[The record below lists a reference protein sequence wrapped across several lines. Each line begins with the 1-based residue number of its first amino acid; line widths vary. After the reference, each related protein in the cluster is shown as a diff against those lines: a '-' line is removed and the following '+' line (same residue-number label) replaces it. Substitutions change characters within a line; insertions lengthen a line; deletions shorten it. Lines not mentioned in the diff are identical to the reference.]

1 MVVQLATRVDDD
13 QAEEFRE
20 TTKKL
25 GLSTADAL
33 RMFVSSFNEYQ
44 GFPYQ
49 VRVRQVA
56 EPFENER
63 EASDFANDLSMRMIA
78 DEGGVKSGLCWLM
91 VTRESLGWL
100 SLCRMTK
107 SRVLTLPWY
116 A

>member
-44 GFPYQ
+44 GL
-49 VRVRQVA
+49 RNR
-56 EPFENER
+56 
-63 EASDFANDLSMRMIA
+63 SRMNGRLLI
-78 DEGGVKSGLCWLM
+78 SLM
-91 VTRESLGWL
+91 I
-100 SLCRMTK
+100 CR
-107 SRVLTLPWY
+107 
-116 A
+116 

>member
-33 RMFVSSFNEYQ
+33 FVSSFNEYQ

-78 DEGGVKSGLCWLM
+78 DEEG
-91 VTRESLGWL
+91 
-100 SLCRMTK
+100 
-107 SRVLTLPWY
+107 
-116 A
+116 

>member
-1 MVVQLATRVDDD
+1 MSIRYKMIKIVIGVAIVVQLATRVDDD

-78 DEGGVKSGLCWLM
+78 DEEGGNMDCAG
-91 VTRESLGWL
+91 
-100 SLCRMTK
+100 
-107 SRVLTLPWY
+107 
-116 A
+116 

>member
-56 EPFENER
+56 EYLR
-63 EASDFANDLSMRMIA
+63 SDWKTSSA
-78 DEGGVKSGLCWLM
+78 CQ
-91 VTRESLGWL
+91 
-100 SLCRMTK
+100 
-107 SRVLTLPWY
+107 
-116 A
+116 

>member
-78 DEGGVKSGLCWLM
+78 DEEGRNLDWLM
-91 VTRESLGWL
+91 VTRESLGRL

>member
-49 VRVRQVA
+49 VA

-78 DEGGVKSGLCWLM
+78 DEEG
-91 VTRESLGWL
+91 
-100 SLCRMTK
+100 
-107 SRVLTLPWY
+107 
-116 A
+116 

>member
-1 MVVQLATRVDDD
+1 MPASTSQRRTKPKVRRNSDVIIVIGVAMVVQLATRVDDD

-78 DEGGVKSGLCWLM
+78 DEEG
-91 VTRESLGWL
+91 
-100 SLCRMTK
+100 
-107 SRVLTLPWY
+107 
-116 A
+116 

>member
-63 EASDFANDLSMRMIA
+63 EASDFAKGFV
-78 DEGGVKSGLCWLM
+78 DEDD
-91 VTRESLGWL
+91 R
-100 SLCRMTK
+100 
-107 SRVLTLPWY
+107 
-116 A
+116 

>member
-49 VRVRQVA
+49 VRVRQVVP
-56 EPFENER
+56 EKLRTLDHGRPWSDDQF
-63 EASDFANDLSMRMIA
+63 ASTRLSSNRDM
-78 DEGGVKSGLCWLM
+78 
-91 VTRESLGWL
+91 
-100 SLCRMTK
+100 
-107 SRVLTLPWY
+107 SR
-116 A
+116 

>member
-1 MVVQLATRVDDD
+1 MPSYVRAGIRKCARIRALS
-13 QAEEFRE
+13 EEFRE

-78 DEGGVKSGLCWLM
+78 DEEG
-91 VTRESLGWL
+91 
-100 SLCRMTK
+100 
-107 SRVLTLPWY
+107 
-116 A
+116 

>member
-49 VRVRQVA
+49 VRVRQVQNV
-56 EPFENER
+56 ENER

-78 DEGGVKSGLCWLM
+78 DEEG
-91 VTRESLGWL
+91 
-100 SLCRMTK
+100 
-107 SRVLTLPWY
+107 
-116 A
+116 

>member
-44 GFPYQ
+44 GYQ

-78 DEGGVKSGLCWLM
+78 DEEG
-91 VTRESLGWL
+91 
-100 SLCRMTK
+100 
-107 SRVLTLPWY
+107 
-116 A
+116 

>member
-63 EASDFANDLSMRMIA
+63 EASDFAKGFV
-78 DEGGVKSGLCWLM
+78 DEDDCGY
-91 VTRESLGWL
+91 R
-100 SLCRMTK
+100 RTK
-107 SRVLTLPWY
+107 LLTKGH
-116 A
+116 AGH

>member
-1 MVVQLATRVDDD
+1 MGSSKAKYMGFKEI
-13 QAEEFRE
+13 AAYS
-20 TTKKL
+20 L

-78 DEGGVKSGLCWLM
+78 DEEG
-91 VTRESLGWL
+91 
-100 SLCRMTK
+100 
-107 SRVLTLPWY
+107 
-116 A
+116 

>member
-1 MVVQLATRVDDD
+1 MVVKLATRVDDD

-78 DEGGVKSGLCWLM
+78 DEEGRNLDCAG
-91 VTRESLGWL
+91 
-100 SLCRMTK
+100 
-107 SRVLTLPWY
+107 
-116 A
+116 